1 MKTLS
6 FIGTGRYAKRP
17 VFVDFNKQTIDTI
30 TPFRCGIDEC
40 YIAPEDL
47 EIRYRKNGK
56 DIVLKADKGDIIM
69 TFYDEDWITYPVVV
83 IKNRDWKENVL
94 NYIKKQEAKKSAD
107 LVEASYSPI
116 CKESCDTCSACN

>member
-17 VFVDFNKQTIDTI
+17 VFVDFNKQTIETI
-30 TPFRCGIDEC
+30 TPLRCSIDDC

-56 DIVLKADKGDIIM
+56 DVVLKADKGDIIM

-83 IKNRDWKENVL
+83 IKNRDWKENIL

-107 LVEASYSPI
+107 LVEAAYSPI
-116 CKESCDTCSACN
+116 CKESCDTCSSSN